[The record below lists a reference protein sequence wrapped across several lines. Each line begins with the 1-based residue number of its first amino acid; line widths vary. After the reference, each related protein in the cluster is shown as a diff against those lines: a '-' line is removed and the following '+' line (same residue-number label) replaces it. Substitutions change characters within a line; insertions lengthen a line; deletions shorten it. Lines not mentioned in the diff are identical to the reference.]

1 MAASRPGPAQGAASL
16 AGGEGGSSS
25 ARAVDD
31 ASASGGGRAPASRAG
46 LRPADL
52 LALTKPRI
60 TGLVSLVACAAYL
73 AAGEGAAAGTLAS
86 LLIGTALL
94 AGGTNALN
102 QVVEREEDG
111 RMARTR
117 DRPLPAGRLR
127 TGPAVGFASAL
138 VAGGTA
144 LLLAGAN
151 LLTAGLGLASAL
163 LYVAAYTPL
172 KRRTALALPVGAV
185 PGALPALGGWTAATG
200 RIDAAGLG
208 LFGVLFLWQIP
219 HFLALGWM
227 HRDDYRRAGFS
238 MVAVRDPSG
247 ARSSE
252 WAVLSAL
259 ALLPVSLLPTLLGIA
274 GWAYAAVAVVA
285 GVGFLGLAARMSGGL
300 VAVPDAGPGGDGAA
314 DPDAGDRRARELF
327 VASLAYLPV
336 VLLAL
341 AADVRLLGS
350 ATLGGEHLPTLNAG
364 LNAAAAACI
373 AGGVLM
379 VRRGRIGAHR
389 ACMLAAA
396 AASAVFLGSYLV
408 YHFEVGSVAFEGAG
422 WLRTLYLGVLITHA
436 VLAVAVVPLVVVA
449 LSRALRGG
457 WEGHRRIV
465 RWTVPVWLYVSV
477 TGVVVYYMVYVM

>member
-1 MAASRPGPAQGAASL
+1 MAGRPPGAAPGTASL
-16 AGGEGGSSS
+16 AGNDGAASSPG
-25 ARAVDD
+25 AVDETRRPGRSG
-31 ASASGGGRAPASRAG
+31 ASAPGAG

-73 AAGEGAAAGTLAS
+73 AAGEGIGAGALTA

-102 QVVEREEDG
+102 QVVERDEDA
-111 RMARTR
+111 RMDRTR
-117 DRPLPAGRLR
+117 ARPLPAGRLR
-127 TGPAVGFASAL
+127 PGAAVAFAFAL
-138 VAGGTA
+138 VVGGVG

-151 LLTAGLGLASAL
+151 LLTAGLGLASAV

-172 KRRTALALPVGAV
+172 KRRTPLALPVGAV

-200 RIDAAGLG
+200 RVDVAGLG

-227 HRDDYRRAGFS
+227 HREDYRRAGFA
-238 MVAVRDPSG
+238 MVAARDTSG

-259 ALLPVSLLPTLLGIA
+259 ALLPVSLLPALLGTA
-274 GWAYAAVAVVA
+274 GWLYATVAVAA
-285 GVGFLGLAARMSGGL
+285 GLAFVGLSARMSAGL
-300 VAVPDAGPGGDGAA
+300 VGLPGSGGSSS
-314 DPDAGDRRARELF
+314 PTGDRTARQLF
-327 VASLAYLPV
+327 HASLVYLPV

-341 AADVRLLGS
+341 ALDVRVVGS
-350 ATLGGEHLPTLNAG
+350 GTLPAEHLPTLNAA
-364 LNAAAAACI
+364 LNATAAAAIVGA
-373 AGGVLM
+373 VTM
-379 VRRGRIGAHR
+379 VRRGRIMAHR
-389 ACMLAAA
+389 TLMLLAA
-396 AASAVFLGSYLV
+396 AASAVFLASYLV
-408 YHFEVGSVAFEGAG
+408 HHAGAGSVAFEGAG
-422 WLRTLYLGVLITHA
+422 WLRTLYLTVLITHA

>member
-1 MAASRPGPAQGAASL
+1 MAASRPGAGPGAASL
-16 AGGEGGSSS
+16 AGGEAGSSS
-25 ARAVDD
+25 ARAVEE
-31 ASASGGGRAPASRAG
+31 ASASGRASASTPRAG

-73 AAGEGAAAGTLAS
+73 AAGEGTGAGTLTA
-86 LLIGTALL
+86 LLIGTGLL

-111 RMARTR
+111 RMERTR

-138 VAGGTA
+138 VVGGTG

-163 LYVAAYTPL
+163 LYVGAYTPL

-200 RIDAAGLG
+200 RVDVAGLG

-227 HRDDYRRAGFS
+227 HRDDYRRAGFA
-238 MVAVRDPSG
+238 MVAVRDASG

-259 ALLPVSLLPTLLGIA
+259 ALLPVSLLPSLLGIA
-274 GWAYAAVAVVA
+274 GWAYAAVALVA
-285 GVGFLGLAARMSGGL
+285 GVGFLGLAARMSAGL
-300 VAVPDAGPGGDGAA
+300 VELPGDGAGGGTA
-314 DPDAGDRRARELF
+314 AGDRRARELF

-341 AADVRLLGS
+341 AVDVRVLGS
-350 ATLGGEHLPTLNAG
+350 GTLAAEQLPTLNAG
-364 LNAAAAACI
+364 LNAAAAGCI
-373 AGGVLM
+373 VGGLAM
-379 VRRGRIGAHR
+379 VRRGRIAAHR
-389 ACMLAAA
+389 AFMLLAA

-408 YHFEVGSVAFEGAG
+408 YHFEAGSVAFGGGG
-422 WLRTLYLGVLITHA
+422 WLRTLYFGVLITHA

-457 WEGHRRIV
+457 WEAHRRIV

>member
-1 MAASRPGPAQGAASL
+1 V
-16 AGGEGGSSS
+16 GEAGSSS
-25 ARAVDD
+25 RRAVDEAASSGD
-31 ASASGGGRAPASRAG
+31 GSTSASAAG

-73 AAGEGAAAGTLAS
+73 AAGEAAGAGALAS
-86 LLIGTALL
+86 LLVGTALL

-138 VAGGTA
+138 VVGGTG

-219 HFLALGWM
+219 HFVALGWL
-227 HRDDYRRAGFS
+227 HRDDYRRAGFA
-238 MVAVRDPSG
+238 MVAARDASG

-274 GWAYAAVAVVA
+274 GWAYAAAAVVA
-285 GVGFLGLAARMSGGL
+285 GAGFLALAARMSAGL
-300 VAVPDAGPGGDGAA
+300 VGLPGEAAGRDGPEEAR
-314 DPDAGDRRARELF
+314 GDRSARELF
-327 VASLAYLPV
+327 VASLAYLPA

-341 AADVRLLGS
+341 AVDVRLLGS
-350 ATLGGEHLPTLNAG
+350 ATPGAEQLPTLNAG
-364 LNAAAAACI
+364 LNAAAALGI
-373 AGGVLM
+373 VGGLVM
-379 VRRGRIGAHR
+379 IRRGRVAAHR
-389 ACMLAAA
+389 AFMLLAA

-408 YHFEVGSVAFEGAG
+408 YHFEAGSVAFEGGG
-422 WLRTLYLGVLITHA
+422 WLRTLYFGVLITHA